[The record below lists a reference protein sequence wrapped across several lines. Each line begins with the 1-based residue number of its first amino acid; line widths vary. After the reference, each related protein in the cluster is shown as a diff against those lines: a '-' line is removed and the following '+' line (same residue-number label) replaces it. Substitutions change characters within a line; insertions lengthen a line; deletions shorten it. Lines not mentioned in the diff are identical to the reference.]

1 MAKNRVVINNAL
13 GGDARAGGDG
23 KLRCTEY
30 SEMRYCGS
38 IIFGSTGS
46 SFFCYFVA
54 CAKIKIR
61 RKAPWERNFFLY
73 FGSVKVLTT
82 FIVINVVS
90 DWPLER

>member
-23 KLRCTEY
+23 KLRCAKY
-30 SEMRYCGS
+30 SEMRYRGW
-38 IIFGSTGS
+38 IFFDLRVLL
-46 SFFCYFVA
+46 FFCYFVA

-61 RKAPWERNFFLY
+61 RKAPWERKFFLY
-73 FGSVKVLTT
+73 FGSVKV
-82 FIVINVVS
+82 S